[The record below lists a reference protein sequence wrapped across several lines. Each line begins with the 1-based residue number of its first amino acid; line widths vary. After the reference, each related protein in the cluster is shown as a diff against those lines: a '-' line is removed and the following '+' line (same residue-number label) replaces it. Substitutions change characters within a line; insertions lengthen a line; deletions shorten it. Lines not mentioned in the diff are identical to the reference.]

1 VVGIEAL
8 LRWHHPELGVV
19 PPDQFVPLAEDSGLI
34 HPLGMWVLRTAC
46 QQHRAWREAGL
57 PSLRLAINMSARQLQ
72 NRELGRWIQETLIET
87 DVEPGC
93 LDLEIT
99 ESVLLQE
106 GDATAGMLD
115 MLAAMGIGLALDDF
129 GTGYS
134 SLSCLKRFPIRRL
147 KLDPSSVRD
156 IGISDGDAA
165 LARAVIAM
173 AHGLG
178 VSVIA
183 EGIETMDQLG
193 MLRSYGCD
201 EGQGYLLGRP
211 VLGSEVP
218 RMVFVSSVGTAAP
231 GLAIADAS

>member
-1 VVGIEAL
+1 
-8 LRWHHPELGVV
+8 
-19 PPDQFVPLAEDSGLI
+19 LI
-34 HPLGMWVLRTAC
+34 HRLGMWVLRTAC
-46 QQHRAWREAGL
+46 LQHRAWREAGL
-57 PSLRLAINMSARQLQ
+57 PRLRLAVNMSARQLQ
-72 NRELGRWIQETLIET
+72 NRELGRRIQEILIET
-87 DVEPGC
+87 GVAPDC

-106 GDATAGMLD
+106 GDRTAGMLD
-115 MLAAMGIGLALDDF
+115 SLAAMGVGLALDDF

-134 SLSCLKRFPIRRL
+134 SLSCLKRYPIRRL

-156 IGISDGDAA
+156 ISTSEGDAA

-183 EGIETMDQLG
+183 EGIETTDQLS
-193 MLRSYGCD
+193 MLGSYGCD

-218 RMVFVSSVGTAAP
+218 RLVFVGNAGLIAP
-231 GLAIADAS
+231 GREAASAD